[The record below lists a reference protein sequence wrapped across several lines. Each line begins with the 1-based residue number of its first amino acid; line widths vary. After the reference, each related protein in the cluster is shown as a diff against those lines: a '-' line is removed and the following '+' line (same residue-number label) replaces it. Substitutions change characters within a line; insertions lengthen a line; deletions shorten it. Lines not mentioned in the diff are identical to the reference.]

1 MSITPRSPDDAAETK
16 RTLVVV
22 CWDPLWSSLTSLLQ
36 ENPGGEGVGVA
47 LSTAG
52 PYRVCE
58 VTADQRSLRLLSVA
72 LGKDMGS
79 EEVGR
84 ALDGCFRSVA
94 RGAVAFLLLLRGGRY
109 AREEELVGALQQRFG
124 AEVFQFLLVASVE
137 RAAAAEEAAVEEV
150 VVLDDGLL
158 ELIQL
163 CDGRFCRVG
172 GGPPDTTRGE
182 LTALHK
188 MVDQTLGENG
198 AAGYR
203 PEMLDAAGRRST
215 EDTAMG
221 LLTEKLLRAEEQQEA
236 FREKVRRREEE
247 RRRELDELKR
257 RQAEERKREAEEGS
271 RYQEKKKSLEEAV
284 RSHAFMV
291 HLETSGAPGRND
303 SWFRRVGVVH

>member
-1 MSITPRSPDDAAETK
+1 MK
-16 RTLVVV
+16 CTLVVV

-36 ENPGGEGVGVA
+36 ENVGVEGIGVA
-47 LSTAG
+47 LSSAG
-52 PYRVCE
+52 PYRVCD

-72 LGKDMGS
+72 LGKDMDPK
-79 EEVGR
+79 EVGR

-94 RGAVAFLLLLRGGRY
+94 QGAVVFLLLLRGGRY
-109 AREEELVGALQQRFG
+109 AREEELVGALQERFG

-137 RAAAAEEAAVEEV
+137 RAAVEE

-158 ELIQL
+158 ELIRL

-172 GGPPDTTRGE
+172 GPPATSRGE

-198 AAGYR
+198 AAGYSR
-203 PEMLDAAGRRST
+203 EMLDAAGRRNT

-221 LLTEKLLRAEEQQEA
+221 LLTEKLLRATEQQEA

-303 SWFRRVGVVH
+303 SWFQRVGVVH